1 MPGHREVGSQK
12 AFVGCCVRWS
22 STFCKVQEHCEMN
35 FSTQNQESWSP
46 ALWFG
51 DSEALNRGLPVAL
64 TEVTRRNPPRV
75 EEWKNLSVLA
85 GRESKANLS
94 YTVIPRGGKV
104 YEHPLFLHWFAG
116 LCLSEPHWAMQ
127 RNKNLQ
133 IRGFLCL
140 WNGWF
145 LWIQCSFKRFTKS
158 ARELNLPIEEF
169 PFVQMV
175 SFGRSLW
182 CWQHH
187 RGHICAQMDCS
198 SSVFYCNRPK

>member
-1 MPGHREVGSQK
+1 MKWTSPLKTRNPDHQPCNLVTVK
-12 AFVGCCVRWS
+12 LL
-22 STFCKVQEHCEMN
+22 TKV
-35 FSTQNQESWSP
+35 F
-46 ALWFG
+46 
-51 DSEALNRGLPVAL
+51 PVAL
-64 TEVTRRNPPRV
+64 TEVTKRNPPRV
-75 EEWKNLSVLA
+75 EEWKHLSFLA

-94 YTVIPRGGKV
+94 YTVIPRCGKIHK
-104 YEHPLFLHWFAG
+104 HPPFLPWSAG
-116 LCLSEPHWAMQ
+116 PCISERHWAIQ
-127 RNKNLQ
+127 RNKNLH
-133 IRGFLCL
+133 IVNFLCL
-140 WNGWF
+140 WNGCF
-145 LWIQCSFKRFTKS
+145 LWMQCSFKRFTKS